1 MQLGSARPQSAEMT
15 PGPGFRYRRNTRG
28 PAPELVHRFGAFG
41 AADVSDMM
49 NRLYT
54 MNPAIKPVTP
64 RELRL
69 LGPACTVKVFPGDNL
84 MVHKSLDL
92 ANPGDVLVI
101 DASSS
106 MMTAVIGDSTAKAFG
121 LVGLGS
127 FVRFRSGLKDPRD
140 AAILFLMIGLG
151 MACGHGSLGLAGV
164 GTGFVAVLLLVM
176 DFLDKKEPVA
186 PKQRMLVTAQADDLA
201 GAEEWLR
208 QKLGER
214 NVLVRSCAL
223 DFDGRRVELEVEE
236 KEPGM
241 LASALSRSA
250 GGPLR
255 GLRWSE
261 MPSNNKGSWEERG

>member
-1 MQLGSARPQSAEMT
+1 MESTFSGLFQ
-15 PGPGFRYRRNTRG
+15 
-28 PAPELVHRFGAFG
+28 ELTSDLSPLG
-41 AADVSDMM
+41 AAVMV
-49 NRLYT
+49 
-54 MNPAIKPVTP
+54 P
-64 RELRL
+64 RL
-69 LGPACTVKVFPGDNL
+69 LAAVTIATSLALRPWRLLTRKPLPKGEMMQAQVLLCT
-84 MVHKSLDL
+84 
-92 ANPGDVLVI
+92 AAAVI
-101 DASSS
+101 
-106 MMTAVIGDSTAKAFG
+106 TAVIGDSTAKAFG

-241 LASALSRSA
+241 LASALGRSA

-261 MPSNNKGSWEERG
+261 MPSNKAGREELG

>member
-1 MQLGSARPQSAEMT
+1 MDGLFSGLLNHDVASGASHPGAGVMLPRLMAAVLIGTVLALRPWRLLTRKALPKAEMMQAQVLLCT
-15 PGPGFRYRRNTRG
+15 
-28 PAPELVHRFGAFG
+28 
-41 AADVSDMM
+41 AA
-49 NRLYT
+49 
-54 MNPAIKPVTP
+54 A
-64 RELRL
+64 
-69 LGPACTVKVFPGDNL
+69 
-84 MVHKSLDL
+84 
-92 ANPGDVLVI
+92 VI
-101 DASSS
+101 
-106 MMTAVIGDSTAKAFG
+106 TAVIGDSTAKAFG

-164 GTGFVAVLLLVM
+164 GTAFVAALLLVL
-176 DFLDKKEPVA
+176 DFFDKKEPTA
-186 PKQRMLVTAQADDLA
+186 AKQRMLVSAQADDLA
-201 GAEEWLR
+201 GAEAWLR
-208 QKLGER
+208 QQLGER

-223 DFDGRRVELEVEE
+223 DFDGRRLELEVEE

-261 MPSNNKGSWEERG
+261 MPSNKGSWEERG